1 MLSATLTPI
10 VTEAPKIN
18 PVGIQ
23 YLSDQLQN
31 AVFPH
36 KKPPATR
43 LSAADKKRLRTNEL
57 LLKLSKEHLAHH
69 ELLGKKTNIGTPINI
84 DNMPK
89 LRGKLLDEH
98 FWRLGDHQSQ
108 KYYKMASR
116 LFDADGDLPPPPET
130 WLMEPGWT
138 RYVPGQPPQS
148 VEFPLEDELIFDVEV
163 LYKVLNYPVL
173 ATCASPE
180 AWYGWVLPVWTA
192 KRPPTERDFTHLIPF
207 NTKKQ
212 AKLLVGYC
220 VLFDRARCADEYDI
234 KPLKSFYLDVMAMHI
249 AVLGICLRQRPQWL
263 RHQKLKRILE
273 EDETDSFYDPE
284 DEYLQ
289 RELSQELANNVVDD
303 PWLLKGLTNS
313 LANVYQFHCGGE
325 LNKDVRELFSS
336 TDFEEIRDHF
346 QKAMSYCAS
355 DVVATYKVGRHLWP
369 EFNHKLPHPVLFA
382 ALRELGQLILPT
394 TRQWDDYVATLE
406 AIYQDNRRKV
416 LEVLEQRAHDLVAY
430 LEDVEKA
437 VPDYENDPWLK
448 QLDWTLKAPRLR
460 KDGTPYA
467 RQAYLTGYPEW
478 YRELCKGPQMNI
490 TTRTRVTPLLL
501 RLKWEGYPL
510 RWTDLEGWCFFV
522 PADAVEL
529 MEAKNYA
536 RAKLSH
542 EDLDR
547 HFEDLRPPGQWFEAF
562 KVPHPDGDGKRCS
575 LVLSKRFLP
584 HFGLGILTLE
594 YGYALDILAL
604 NNAALYWQGNRQR
617 IIDQWVV
624 YQAQKGK
631 PEMGLIIPQLRTMG
645 TITRRATES
654 TWLTASNAKKDRIG
668 LELKLL
674 IKAPPGWCFVG
685 ADVDLEEL
693 WIALLLGDA
702 VLRVHG
708 GTALGWM
715 TLEGDKSEGT
725 DLHLKTALILGIN
738 RNDAKVFNYGRIYG
752 AGVKFATQLLKQ
764 CNPNLTDAEALKTA
778 KALYEQTKG
787 RSARAS
793 QAFPRLVYHG
803 GTELL
808 MFNTL
813 ELIAHLDDPRTP
825 VLGAAIT
832 DALTSKNLK
841 KNSFITLRI
850 NWTIQLL
857 GVDYLHLLIVLMSH
871 LMETYQVEGRLAITV
886 HDELRYLVRWE
897 DRYKVALL
905 LQIANLWTRAMFCEQ
920 VGLHDVPQL
929 VAFFS
934 EVDID
939 TVLRKEVSME
949 CITPLNPTP
958 IPPGELMDIY
968 KLLDKVKLP
977 EPKEIKL
984 SQHRPYEKR
993 VTTMETL
1000 TQHFDRDPEV
1010 AAALIELQNLV
1021 DASLWRKNMRLYQ
1034 EASRAGD
1041 TARRRP
1047 SGVDTKASSPP
1058 RSRVIAHLAPRLAPT
1073 IKHPG
1078 E

>member
-1 MLSATLTPI
+1 MLSATRTPAI
-10 VTEAPKIN
+10 TEAPRIN

-23 YLSDQLQN
+23 YLSEQLQN
-31 AVFPH
+31 AVFPQS
-36 KKPPATR
+36 KAQASR

-57 LLKLSKEHLAHH
+57 LLALAKDHLRHH
-69 ELLGKKTNIGTPINI
+69 ELLGKKTNIGPPISI
-84 DNMPK
+84 KNMPK
-89 LRGKLLDEH
+89 LMGKLLDEH

-108 KYYKMASR
+108 KYYKMASK
-116 LFDADGDLPPPPET
+116 LFAADRELPPTPET

-138 RYVPGQPPQS
+138 RYVPGQPPEP
-148 VEFPLEDELIFDVEV
+148 VLFPQEDELIFDVEV

-173 ATCASPE
+173 ATCASPD
-180 AWYGWVLPVWTA
+180 AWYGWVLPLWT
-192 KRPPTERDFTHLIPF
+192 KDKVKERDFAHLLPF
-207 NTKKQ
+207 NTKKLP
-212 AKLLVGYC
+212 KLLVGYC
-220 VLFDRARCADEYDI
+220 VLYDRARCADEYDI
-234 KPLKSFYLDVMAMHI
+234 KALKAFYLDVMAMHI

-263 RHQKLKRILE
+263 KHHKHKKILE
-273 EDETDSFYDPE
+273 EDDTGEFFDPE

-289 RELSQELANNVVDD
+289 RELSEEVANNIIDD

-313 LANVYQFHCGGE
+313 LANVYQFHCGKE
-325 LNKDVRELFSS
+325 LDKDVRELFSS
-336 TDFEEIRDHF
+336 TDFEDIRPHF
-346 QKAMSYCAS
+346 QKAMHYCAS
-355 DVVATYKVGRHLWP
+355 DVKATFEVGRHLWP
-369 EFNHKLPHPVLFA
+369 EFNRKTPHPVLFA
-382 ALRELGQLILPT
+382 ALRQLGLLILPT
-394 TRQWDDYVATLE
+394 TRQWEDYIATLE
-406 AIYQDNRRKV
+406 AIYQDNRRQV
-416 LEVLEQRAHDLVAY
+416 LEVLEQRAHDEVAY
-430 LEDVEKA
+430 LEDGNLP

-448 QLDWTLKAPRLR
+448 QLDWTLKAPRLK
-460 KDGTPYA
+460 KDGTPYK

-478 YRELCKGPQMNI
+478 YRELCKGQKINI
-490 TTRTRVTPLLL
+490 TPRTRVTPLLL

-522 PADAVEL
+522 PADAVER

-536 RAKLSH
+536 KAQLT
-542 EDLDR
+542 EDEIMQYYD
-547 HFEDLRPPGQWFEAF
+547 DLRPPGQWLEAF
-562 KVPHPDGDGKRCS
+562 KVPHPDGDGKRCT

-584 HFGLGILTLE
+584 YFGLGILTLE
-594 YGYALDILAL
+594 FGYALDILAL

-624 YQAQKGK
+624 YQGQKGK
-631 PEMGLIIPQLRTMG
+631 PETGIIIPQLRTMG

-654 TWLTASNAKKDRIG
+654 TWLTALNAKKDRIG

-702 VLRVHG
+702 ILRVHG

-715 TLEGDKSEGT
+715 TLEGDKGEGT
-725 DLHLKTALILGIN
+725 DLHLKTAKILGIN

-764 CNPNLTDAEALKTA
+764 CNPNLTDEEALKTA

-787 RSARAS
+787 RVVRAS
-793 QAFPRLVYHG
+793 LAFPRLVYHG
-803 GTELL
+803 GTELI

-832 DALTSKNLK
+832 DALTSKNLRA
-841 KNSFITLRI
+841 NDFITLRI

-857 GVDYLHLLIVLMSH
+857 GVDYLHLLIVLMAH
-871 LMETYQVEGRLAITV
+871 LMEAYNVEGRLAITV
-886 HDELRYLVRWE
+886 HDELRYMVRWD
-897 DRYKVALL
+897 DRYKAALL

-920 VGLHDVPQL
+920 VGLREVPQL

-934 EVDID
+934 EVDLD
-939 TVLRKEVSME
+939 TVLRKEVLMD
-949 CITPLNPTP
+949 CVTPLNPTP

-968 KLLDKVKLP
+968 KLLDKVTLP
-977 EPKEIKL
+977 EPKDIKL
-984 SQHRPYEKR
+984 TRHRPYEKR
-993 VTTMETL
+993 ATTMHTL
-1000 TQHFDRDPEV
+1000 TQDVDRDPE
-1010 AAALIELQNLV
+1010 ASAALIECQNLV
-1021 DASLWRKNMRLYQ
+1021 NAEEWRKNIRRYYQ
-1034 EASRAGD
+1034 ASRTGD
-1041 TARRRP
+1041 TAKRRP
-1047 SGVDTKASSPP
+1047 SGVGTKASYPP
-1058 RSRVIAHLAPRLAPT
+1058 RSRVIAHLAPPLAPA

-1078 E
+1078 D